1 MSTSALSL
9 RPVTLRL
16 PRGSGSLRAQIE
28 IALAAEGQP
37 LRWAITAVEPAA
49 DPQAGPGGALL
60 ALDVVP
66 TVGVMLTIEAVVLA

>member
-1 MSTSALSL
+1 MSSSALSL

-28 IALAAEGQP
+28 TALAAEGQP

-49 DPQAGPGGALL
+49 AST
-60 ALDVVP
+60 LDVV
-66 TVGVMLTIEAVVLA
+66 LTIEAVVLA

>member
-1 MSTSALSL
+1 VSSSALSL

-28 IALAAEGQP
+28 TALAAEGQP

-49 DPQAGPGGALL
+49 AST
-60 ALDVVP
+60 LDVV
-66 TVGVMLTIEAVVLA
+66 LTIEAVVLA